1 MKKSD
6 LALIETLK
14 TNGCNVSATIKKHNI
29 SLNDFIKLRENEEF
43 NELYL
48 EAEQARDD
56 YARSQLLK
64 LIQKGEKSAVIEYN
78 KQLRQAGD
86 LAEAKMIRKKTMRS
100 LINMAETKTD
110 VLKEFCDIFKVSK
123 THAEDLYKEAI
134 IEFKLIS
141 PHERHLKK
149 IEEKASSLKERFD
162 NGKLTELEM
171 LKGMMSDAL
180 WTSQNAQY
188 PSERATAQKLVLDVQ
203 RRLDEIQE
211 REDKKSRM
219 TMGTLIERIDSA
231 VFDMP
236 IEDIR
241 EMKEKVNQI
250 ETTAPAFLEG

>member
-1 MKKSD
+1 MRRSD
-6 LALIETLK
+6 LAIIETLK
-14 TNGCNVSATIKKHNI
+14 ANGCNASATIKKHGI

-56 YARSQLLK
+56 YARAQLLK
-64 LIQKGEKSAVIEYN
+64 LIQKGEKSSVIEYN
-78 KQLRQAGD
+78 KQLRQSGD
-86 LAEAKMIRKKTMRS
+86 LAEAKLIRKKTMRS

-110 VLKEFCDIFKVSK
+110 VLKEFCDIFKFSK

-134 IEFKLIS
+134 VEFKLIS

-149 IEEKASSLKERFD
+149 VEEKASSLKERFD
-162 NGKLTELEM
+162 KGELSELDM
-171 LKGMMSDAL
+171 LKGMISDAL

-211 REDKKSRM
+211 RERIKD
-219 TMGTLIERIDSA
+219 TFNNEEWVDIIDSI
-231 VFDMP
+231 VLDSN
-236 IEDIR
+236 I
-241 EMKEKVNQI
+241 EKVKELKQKQML
-250 ETTAPAFLEG
+250 LEAE